1 MNVLNEALGLLVLGC
16 KPGHDHPDWVT
27 WVRGSDVARP
37 ETPVDH
43 RNITEDA
50 SQHTIAVYLKS
61 FLLPEM
67 YLFFKHQ
74 SASLFCFAHKG
85 GSLFLDGDDGR
96 FLPHQLR

>member
-1 MNVLNEALGLLVLGC
+1 MNVLNEAFGLLVLGC
-16 KPGHDHPDWVT
+16 KPGRDHPDWVA

-67 YLFFKHQ
+67 YLFLNISLLHS
-74 SASLFCFAHKG
+74 SALLTNEVPFSWMVMRVVQFQ
-85 GSLFLDGDDGR
+85 FL
-96 FLPHQLR
+96 